1 MIMNKNLII
10 EQVRKLNNYLDNYN
24 DNDLENVIDLLKEVK
39 DELNKDNISLLWL
52 LQNNGWYINDNDY
65 KNDLRTDLSSNP
77 KAMIKSVI
85 YTLENDILNQ
95 DSKN

>member
-52 LQNNGWYINDNDY
+52 LQNNGW
-65 KNDLRTDLSSNP
+65 
-77 KAMIKSVI
+77 
-85 YTLENDILNQ
+85 
-95 DSKN
+95 